1 MPHIQA
7 AKLGG
12 SNSTSELTVD
22 HADPL
27 PAKEN
32 MLTRRAILHKCLALG
47 SLSVAS
53 SFKAEAMFTAFQVRE
68 KQPRKPTPPNS
79 LGPFYKR
86 LAPTTG
92 TLRAPGDPGL
102 PLSLSGQVLDTR
114 GDVLPDATIEIWHTD
129 HFGYYDI
136 EGYRYR
142 GKLPVGA
149 SGQYKVETII
159 PGHYP
164 DSSQMCQHIHYLVT
178 APGHKTLVTQ
188 LYFATDP
195 AFEGDPEKNFN
206 RDPTIH
212 TPELIR
218 PVLLT
223 GEPEAIHAAVRF
235 ELCLER
241 L

>member
-1 MPHIQA
+1 
-7 AKLGG
+7 
-12 SNSTSELTVD
+12 
-22 HADPL
+22 
-27 PAKEN
+27 
-32 MLTRRAILHKCLALG
+32 MLNRRSMLEKCLALG
-47 SLSVAS
+47 SVTIACRFSP
-53 SFKAEAMFTAFQVRE
+53 EAMFAAFQDRE
-68 KQPRKPTPPNS
+68 KQLRKPTPPNT

-92 TLRAPGDPGL
+92 ALRAPGDPGL

-114 GDVLPDATIEIWHTD
+114 GDVLPDATIEIWQAD
-129 HFGYYDI
+129 HSGYYDI
-136 EGYRYR
+136 DGYRYR
-142 GKLPVGA
+142 GKLPVDA
-149 SGQYKVETII
+149 SGQYRFETVM

-164 DSSQMCQHIHYLVT
+164 DRSRVCQHVHYLVT

-195 AFEGDPEKNFN
+195 AFEGDPQKNFS
-206 RDPTIH
+206 RDPVIR

>member
-7 AKLGG
+7 AQPGG
-12 SNSTSELTVD
+12 SNSTSEPTVD

-27 PAKEN
+27 PAKGN
-32 MLTRRAILHKCLALG
+32 MLTRRAILQKCLALG

-142 GKLPVGA
+142 GKLPVDA

-188 LYFATDP
+188 FYFATDP